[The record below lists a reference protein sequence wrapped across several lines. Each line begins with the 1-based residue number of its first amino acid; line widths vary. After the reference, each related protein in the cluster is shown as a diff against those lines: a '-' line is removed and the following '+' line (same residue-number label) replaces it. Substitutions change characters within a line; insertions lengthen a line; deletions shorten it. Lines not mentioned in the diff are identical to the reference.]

1 MKKKFLLL
9 FLCCFLLA
17 GCQNKSDDNQ
27 MIIKD
32 GTLTNVGVTVIIT
45 DKDNT
50 NLYGEWFRIDKKVNG
65 KWNELKGF
73 NNNDW
78 TLQGYAT
85 DENGKLELEHN
96 WEHIYGKLEKG
107 TYRLVKE
114 AGTNKKGQ
122 YIMVEFS
129 IE

>member
-1 MKKKFLLL
+1 MKKMFFLFILCFSLL
-9 FLCCFLLA
+9 I
-17 GCQNKSDDNQ
+17 GCQNKNDNNT

-32 GTLTNVGVTVIIT
+32 GTLTNEGVTIIIN
-45 DKDNT
+45 DNDNT
-50 NLYGEWFRIDKKVNG
+50 NLYGEWFRIDKKENG
-65 KWNELKGF
+65 KWNELKGI

-96 WEHIYGKLEKG
+96 WSHIYGKLGKG
-107 TYRLVKE
+107 NYRLVKE
-114 AGTNKKGQ
+114 AGTNKEGK
-122 YIMVEFS
+122 YITVEFS